1 MSVLERRLSAAGC
14 VAAAVL
20 LSVSP
25 AVLAQSAPSDAPPA
39 TPSTATPE
47 ERRAQTAEELQRIE
61 AEIEAARARVEAL
74 NKEAETLADQSKDL
88 RRQLVEAASKVQD
101 QERRLSDVESRLY
114 VLLGRETTLVDRLK
128 SRQATIA
135 HLVGALESLSISRP
149 PALGVSPDD
158 ATEAARSA
166 MLLGSIIPELRGQ
179 AKALELELA
188 ELTKLRE
195 GIRGEQRDA
204 VAAARGLETDRS
216 GLEAKLSELAERRL
230 HAMAS
235 AQEEQGRLSTLAQNA
250 KDLRS
255 FLEDLSRRQPRP
267 KPGGSPGD
275 MASFIPG
282 QFHRLK
288 GTLRPPVAGD
298 VARTFGAATPDGS
311 PSRGIIF
318 ATREY
323 AQVVAPSAGTVVFS
337 GPFRGYGLLLII
349 QADDGYHFVLSG
361 MARIDAVARQ
371 RLLAGEPVGI
381 MGDSPSDP
389 NSGRAPELYVELRK
403 RGEPVDPLPWLAPI
417 GRKVSG

>member
-1 MSVLERRLSAAGC
+1 MIVLKSWSSASRLC
-14 VAAAVL
+14 AAVVL
-20 LSVSP
+20 LVAP
-25 AVLAQSAPSDAPPA
+25 AVHAEIAAPAAEPA
-39 TPSTATPE
+39 E
-47 ERRAQTAEELQRIE
+47 DRRAQTAEELERIE

-74 NKEAETLADQSKDL
+74 NKEADTLADQSRDL

-114 VLLGRETTLVDRLK
+114 VLVGRETTLVDRLK
-128 SRQATIA
+128 GRQTTIA
-135 HLVGALESLSISRP
+135 HLVGALESLSVSRP
-149 PALGVSPDD
+149 PTLGVSPDD

-166 MLLGSIIPELRGQ
+166 MLLGTIIPELRGQ
-179 AKALELELA
+179 AKALETELG
-188 ELTKLRE
+188 ELSKLRE

-204 VAAARGLETDRS
+204 VAAARLLETERS
-216 GLEAKLSELAERRL
+216 GLEGKLAELAERRL

-235 AQEEQGRLSTLAQNA
+235 AQEEQSRLGTLAQNA

-255 FLEDLSRRQPRP
+255 FLVDLERRQPRM
-267 KPGGSPGD
+267 KPGSAE
-275 MASFIPG
+275 MAFVPG

-288 GTLRPPVAGD
+288 GTLRMPVAGEI
-298 VARTFGAATPDGS
+298 ARSFGAATPDGS
-311 PSRGIIF
+311 PSRGVTF
-318 ATREY
+318 ATRGN
-323 AQVVAPSAGTVVFS
+323 AQVVAPAGGTVVFS

-389 NSGRAPELYVELRK
+389 ALGRSPELYVELRK

-417 GRKVSG
+417 SRKVSG